1 MALSL
6 VEAASSGAQ
15 VLFLGD
21 NLSRLLGGL
30 GTSVTIAALAL
41 LIGLPLGI
49 VLGSLRIVNNWLLRG
64 ILRLYL
70 EFFRIVPTL
79 VVLFLFYY
87 ILPREMG
94 IQIDGTTIAVV
105 AFGLW
110 VSAEVSDVV
119 RSGLISVPDHQIETG
134 KALGMSGLQLL
145 WYVRL
150 PQSINLMVP
159 AVLNLATRV
168 IKTTSL
174 LLLISVIDVV
184 TVGQQIME
192 TNRMAHPDAA
202 FWIYGFIFLLY
213 FIVCWPLSMLAK
225 VLEKRFKER
234 NRD

>member
-1 MALSL
+1 MAPLL
-6 VEAASSGAQ
+6 VESAASGAQ

-21 NLSRLLGGL
+21 NLSRLLEGL
-30 GTSVTIAALAL
+30 GTSLAISGLAL

-49 VLGSLRIVNNWLLRG
+49 LLGSLRIVDNWALRG
-64 ILRLYL
+64 ILRVYL

-94 IQIDGTTIAVV
+94 IQIDGKTIAVI
-105 AFGLW
+105 AFALW
-110 VSAEVSDVV
+110 VAAEISDVV

-134 KALGMSGLQLL
+134 KALGMSGFQLL

-150 PQSINLMVP
+150 PQSINLMIP

-202 FWIYGFIFLLY
+202 FWVYGFIFLLY
-213 FIVCWPLSMLAK
+213 FIVCWPLSMIAK
-225 VLEKRFKER
+225 ALEKRAKER